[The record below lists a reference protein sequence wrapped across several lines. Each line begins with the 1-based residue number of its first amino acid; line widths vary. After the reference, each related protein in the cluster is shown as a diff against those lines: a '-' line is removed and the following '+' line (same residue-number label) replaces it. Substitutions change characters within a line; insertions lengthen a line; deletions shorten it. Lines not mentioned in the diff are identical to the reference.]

1 MTHTA
6 TATEVTLWLVDETP
20 ARMYYAGQRWTV
32 TDIPT
37 RLRGSVWSVAPDDV
51 GGRRGLFGWRFQA
64 TSEARESIVFDV
76 YGGPGE
82 WHVHRSWA

>member
-6 TATEVTLWLVDETP
+6 IATEVTLWLVDETP
-20 ARMYYAGQRWTV
+20 ARMCYAGQRWTV
-32 TDIPT
+32 TDTPT
-37 RLRGSVWSVAPDDV
+37 RLRRSVWSVDPDDV

-64 TSEARESIVFDV
+64 TNEACESIVFDI

-82 WHVHRSWA
+82 WHVHRRWS